1 MCSAFWNN
9 YRNKDITVIRVE
21 LPALIGR
28 LNDISRQALEASAA
42 LCISRQGAE
51 ITPAHLLFK
60 LLETPFSDVRQ
71 ILEHTGIN
79 HQQLQP
85 VVGDSLNGEPQTAE
99 PYPSFSPLL
108 VELMQDAWLLAS
120 TELGHTELR
129 SGAVFLALL
138 MNADR
143 YLMPRV
149 AQALVDINREQLR
162 KQFDRV
168 TKGSVERPQLME
180 SGGAKR
186 AVEADMDPLKR
197 YATDFT
203 KLAREDKLDPVVCR
217 DAEIDQMIDI
227 LCRRRKNNPI
237 VVGDAGV
244 GKSAVVEG
252 LALRIVNGDV
262 PDRLKNVEL
271 WTLDMGALQ
280 AGASVKGEFEKR
292 LKGVIE
298 AVKGSATPIILF
310 IDEAHTLIGAGN
322 SEGGSDAANLLKPAL
337 ARGELRTIAATTWR
351 EYKKYFE
358 KDPALSRRFQPVA
371 LDEPTPGEAVHILR
385 GLRTV
390 YEKAHQVLIADS
402 ALKAAAEMSARYL
415 AGRQLPDKAIDVLD
429 TACARVSLNL
439 STPPR
444 RLSHVRSELHQ
455 LAMEQ
460 ELLSREHTLGQNVDA
475 EREQALEQ
483 KIADLTA
490 ESGALEQSWNDQR
503 ELVAR
508 LVEIREQLLVGDVE
522 RETADDVAVELAE
535 SDREERPDL
544 KSEASA
550 IEQELAELQADE
562 PLVHARVDARQVA
575 EVIADWTGIP
585 VNRMTTDELEKI
597 THLPAYLQAHIKG
610 QDTAIDCLHQHLLT
624 ARADLRR
631 PGRPMGAFLLVGPSG
646 VGKTETVVQLAE
658 LLYGGRQFLTTIN
671 MSEYQEKHTV
681 SRLIG
686 SPPGYVGFGEGGI
699 LTEAIR
705 QKPYSVVLLDEVEKA
720 HPEVLNLFY
729 QAFDKGELADGEG
742 RLIDCKNVVF
752 FLTSNLG
759 FQTIVNHAEEPEKI
773 EEALY
778 PELANF
784 FKPALLARMEVVPYL
799 PLGEDTLNRIVG
811 DKLQRLADQIQT
823 RYHTEVE
830 LEDGLVEAIRSRA
843 TRSENGARMLESI
856 IEGELLPPVS
866 LALLEKLAARE
877 PVTKVTL
884 GVTENKFTGTVA

>member
-1 MCSAFWNN
+1 M
-9 YRNKDITVIRVE
+9 IRVE

-168 TKGSVERPQLME
+168 TEGSVERPQLTE
-180 SGGAKR
+180 SGGAR
-186 AVEADMDPLKR
+186 PAVEADMDPLKR

-490 ESGALEQSWNDQR
+490 ESSALEQSWNDQR

-508 LVEIREQLLVGDVE
+508 LVEIREQLLAGDLE
-522 RETADDVAVELAE
+522 GETADDVIELAE
-535 SDREERPDL
+535 SDHEERPDL
-544 KSEASA
+544 KSEAAA

-646 VGKTETVVQLAE
+646 VGKTETVVQLSE

-799 PLGEDTLNRIVG
+799 PLGEDTLNRIVE
-811 DKLQRLADQIQT
+811 DKLQRLADQIQA